1 MKAAVS
7 KNRGRGRLES
17 VEKYMAGQIDSR
29 SAEIARARR
38 VKRVNAV
45 TALFVGSIL
54 TALVLK
60 IVSSDA
66 REFDLLHLA
75 VGFLVGLLYAN
86 AFEYV
91 LHRFFLHWGE
101 GFLVQRHGL
110 HHDTAGAPEE
120 PRYVNFATSPWVVVL
135 VFVLNAIPVAALEML
150 LRAGLAVGILLGFTL
165 YFIAYEEIH
174 WRFHLG
180 GWLPAWLRAARHHHM
195 LHHGG
200 FEGRYNVFLP
210 IFDWI
215 FQRSAWKQN

>member
-1 MKAAVS
+1 MT
-7 KNRGRGRLES
+7 
-17 VEKYMAGQIDSR
+17 GQIGSL
-29 SAEIARARR
+29 SAEIARARK
-38 VKRVNAV
+38 VKRRNAV
-45 TALFVGSIL
+45 TALLIGSFL
-54 TALVLK
+54 TLGLFK
-60 IVSSDA
+60 
-66 REFDLLHLA
+66 LGHLDWRA
-75 VGFLVGLLYAN
+75 FGPLRVAEGFLAGVLYAN

-101 GFLVQRHGL
+101 GFLVRRHGL

-135 VFVLNAIPVAALEML
+135 VFVLNAVPVWALEAFL
-150 LRAGLAVGILLGFTL
+150 HPGLAVGIFAGFTI

-174 WRFHLG
+174 WRFHID
-180 GWLPAWLRAARHHHM
+180 GWLPGWMRAARHHHM

-215 FQRSAWKQN
+215 FHRGAWKQGSMHESR

>member
-1 MKAAVS
+1 VADQP
-7 KNRGRGRLES
+7 G
-17 VEKYMAGQIDSR
+17 SR
-29 SAEIARARR
+29 SAEVARAHR
-38 VKRVNAV
+38 VKRRNAI
-45 TALFVGSIL
+45 TAFLSGSIL
-54 TALVLK
+54 AAVVLELVHFD
-60 IVSSDA
+60 S
-66 REFDLLHLA
+66 RELDPPRLVA
-75 VGFLVGLLYAN
+75 GFLAGVLYAN
-86 AFEYV
+86 GFEYV

-135 VFVLNAIPVAALEML
+135 VFVLNALPVFALEFFL
-150 LRAGLAVGILLGFTL
+150 HTGLAPGIFAGFTL

-180 GWLPAWLRAARHHHM
+180 GWLPGWLRAARNHHM

-200 FEGRYNVFLP
+200 FDGRYNVFLP

-215 FQRSAWKQN
+215 FHRSAWRHRSLHQSH

>member
-1 MKAAVS
+1 MS
-7 KNRGRGRLES
+7 DQPG
-17 VEKYMAGQIDSR
+17 SR
-29 SAEIARARR
+29 SAEVARAHR
-38 VKRVNAV
+38 VKRRNAI
-45 TALFVGSIL
+45 TALLSGSIL
-54 TALVLK
+54 VVVVLELVHFDSRELDPLRLVL
-60 IVSSDA
+60 
-66 REFDLLHLA
+66 
-75 VGFLVGLLYAN
+75 GFLAGVLYAN

-110 HHDTAGAPEE
+110 HHDTAGAAEE

-135 VFVLNAIPVAALEML
+135 VFVLNALPVFALEFF
-150 LRAGLAVGILLGFTL
+150 LRTGFAVGIFAGFTL

-180 GWLPAWLRAARHHHM
+180 GWLPGWLRAARGHHM

-215 FQRSAWKQN
+215 FHRSAWRQGSLHQSH

>member
-1 MKAAVS
+1 
-7 KNRGRGRLES
+7 
-17 VEKYMAGQIDSR
+17 MADQLASR

-38 VKRVNAV
+38 VKRVNAL
-45 TALFVGSIL
+45 TALLTGSIL
-54 TALVLK
+54 TTLVLEL
-60 IVSSDA
+60 VHFHSRA
-66 REFDLLHLA
+66 FDPLHLGA
-75 VGFLVGLLYAN
+75 GFLAGLLYAN

-135 VFVLNAIPVAALEML
+135 VFALNALPILALEFF
-150 LRAGLAVGILLGFTL
+150 LRVGLAVGIFAGFTL

-180 GWLPAWLRAARHHHM
+180 GWLPRWLRLARNHHM

-210 IFDWI
+210 IFDWL
-215 FQRSAWKQN
+215 FQRKSWRHTS

>member
-1 MKAAVS
+1 
-7 KNRGRGRLES
+7 
-17 VEKYMAGQIDSR
+17 MAGQIDSR
-29 SAEIARARR
+29 SAEIGRARR
-38 VKRVNAV
+38 VKRVNAF
-45 TALFVGSIL
+45 TALLTGSIL
-54 TALVLK
+54 ATLALNLVHFD
-60 IVSSDA
+60 S
-66 REFDLLHLA
+66 REFDPLRLVA
-75 VGFLVGLLYAN
+75 GFLAGLLYAN

-135 VFVLNAIPVAALEML
+135 VFVLNALPVLALECFL
-150 LRAGLAVGILLGFTL
+150 HLGLTVGIFAGFTL

-180 GWLPAWLRAARHHHM
+180 GWLPGWLRLTRHHHM

-215 FQRSAWKQN
+215 FQRKAWKHGS

>member
-1 MKAAVS
+1 M
-7 KNRGRGRLES
+7 
-17 VEKYMAGQIDSR
+17 DSR

-38 VKRVNAV
+38 VKRVNAF
-45 TALFVGSIL
+45 TSLLTGSVL
-54 TALVLK
+54 ATLVLK
-60 IVSSDA
+60 LAAFDP
-66 REFDLLHLA
+66 REFDPLHLA
-75 VGFLVGLLYAN
+75 AGFLGGLLYAN

-135 VFVLNAIPVAALEML
+135 VFVLNALPVLALEL
-150 LRAGLAVGILLGFTL
+150 FLRPGLAVGIFAGFTL

-180 GWLPAWLRAARHHHM
+180 GWLPGWLRQARHHHM

-215 FQRSAWKQN
+215 FHRRVWKHSS

>member
-1 MKAAVS
+1 
-7 KNRGRGRLES
+7 
-17 VEKYMAGQIDSR
+17 MADQIASR
-29 SAEIARARR
+29 SAEIARAHR
-38 VKRVNAV
+38 VKRRNAI
-45 TALFVGSIL
+45 TALLMGSIL
-54 TALVLK
+54 STIVLELAHF
-60 IVSSDA
+60 DA
-66 REFDLLHLA
+66 RELDLLRLVA
-75 VGFLVGLLYAN
+75 GFLVGVLYAN
-86 AFEYV
+86 GFEYV

-110 HHDTAGAPEE
+110 HHDAAGAAEE

-135 VFVLNAIPVAALEML
+135 VFVLNALPVFALEFF
-150 LRAGLAVGILLGFTL
+150 LRTGLAVGIFAGFTL

-180 GWLPAWLRAARHHHM
+180 GWLPGWLRAAKGHHM

-215 FQRSAWKQN
+215 FHRSAWRHGSLHQSH

>member
-1 MKAAVS
+1 
-7 KNRGRGRLES
+7 
-17 VEKYMAGQIDSR
+17 MAGQIDSR
-29 SAEIARARR
+29 SAEIGRARR
-38 VKRVNAV
+38 VKRVNAF
-45 TALFVGSIL
+45 TALLTGSIL
-54 TALVLK
+54 AMVALKLAHFD
-60 IVSSDA
+60 S
-66 REFDLLHLA
+66 REFDPLRLA
-75 VGFLVGLLYAN
+75 AGFLGGLLYAN

-101 GFLVQRHGL
+101 GFLVERHGL

-135 VFVLNAIPVAALEML
+135 VFALNALPVLVLEL
-150 LRAGLAVGILLGFTL
+150 FLRFGLAVGIFAGFTL

-180 GWLPAWLRAARHHHM
+180 GWLPGFLRATRNHHM

-215 FQRSAWKQN
+215 FQRKAWRHGS

>member
-1 MKAAVS
+1 
-7 KNRGRGRLES
+7 
-17 VEKYMAGQIDSR
+17 MADPLDSR

-38 VKRVNAV
+38 VKRRNAV
-45 TALFVGSIL
+45 TALLIGAIL
-54 TALVLK
+54 TALVVR
-60 IVSSDA
+60 IA
-66 REFDLLHLA
+66 GIGGRAFDPLRLA
-75 VGFLVGLLYAN
+75 AGFLAGLIYAN
-86 AFEYV
+86 GFEYV
-91 LHRFFLHWGE
+91 LHRFFLHWGK

-135 VFVLNAIPVAALEML
+135 VFVLNSLPVWALEFFL
-150 LRAGLAVGILLGFTL
+150 HGGLAVGIFAGFTL

-180 GWLPAWLRAARHHHM
+180 GWLPGWMRGARHHHM

-215 FQRSAWKQN
+215 FHRSAWKHTSFAEPR

>member
-1 MKAAVS
+1 MGPQAPS
-7 KNRGRGRLES
+7 EIPL
-17 VEKYMAGQIDSR
+17 R

-38 VKRVNAV
+38 VKRVNAI
-45 TALFVGSIL
+45 TAFLIGVL
-54 TALVLK
+54 LAALALELLPFEAGAFDPLH
-60 IVSSDA
+60 IVA
-66 REFDLLHLA
+66 
-75 VGFLVGLLYAN
+75 GFLAGFLYAN

-110 HHDTAGAPEE
+110 HHDSAGTAEE
-120 PRYVNFATSPWVVVL
+120 PRYVNFATSSWVVVL
-135 VFVLNAIPVAALEML
+135 VFVLNAFPVFALEL
-150 LRAGLAVGILLGFTL
+150 FLRTGFAVGTFLGFTL

-180 GWLPAWLRAARHHHM
+180 GWLPGWLRATRNHHM

-215 FQRSAWKQN
+215 FQ

>member
-1 MKAAVS
+1 MGTQVSS
-7 KNRGRGRLES
+7 KN
-17 VEKYMAGQIDSR
+17 DSR
-29 SAEIARARR
+29 SAEIARART
-38 VKRVNAV
+38 VKRRNAI
-45 TALFVGSIL
+45 TALLIGSFVVVLIL
-54 TALVLK
+54 ELVPFEGRAL
-60 IVSSDA
+60 DP
-66 REFDLLHLA
+66 LHILA
-75 VGFLVGLLYAN
+75 GFLAGLLYAN

-135 VFVLNAIPVAALEML
+135 IFVLNAIPVFALEL
-150 LRAGLAVGILLGFTL
+150 FLHAGLSVGILAGFTA

-180 GWLPAWLRAARHHHM
+180 GWLPGWLRAARTHHM

-210 IFDWI
+210 ICDWI
-215 FQRSAWKQN
+215 FQRRAWKQN

>member
-1 MKAAVS
+1 MAEQIVS
-7 KNRGRGRLES
+7 
-17 VEKYMAGQIDSR
+17 VSR
-29 SAEIARARR
+29 PAEIARARR
-38 VKRVNAV
+38 VKRVNAITTLV
-45 TALFVGSIL
+45 SGSLLAAIVFWLAGLDHRALEPL
-54 TALVLK
+54 RLV
-60 IVSSDA
+60 A
-66 REFDLLHLA
+66 
-75 VGFLVGLLYAN
+75 GFLAGILYAN

-91 LHRFFLHWGE
+91 LHRFFLHWGG

-135 VFVLNAIPVAALEML
+135 VFVLNALPVFALEFF
-150 LRAGLAVGILLGFTL
+150 LRTGFAVGTFAGFTL

-180 GWLPAWLRAARHHHM
+180 GRLPGWLRTARSHHM

-215 FQRSAWKQN
+215 FHRSAWKHGSLHQSH

>member
-1 MKAAVS
+1 
-7 KNRGRGRLES
+7 
-17 VEKYMAGQIDSR
+17 MADQPGSR
-29 SAEIARARR
+29 SAEVARAHRIKRR
-38 VKRVNAV
+38 NAI
-45 TALFVGSIL
+45 TALLSGSIL
-54 TALVLK
+54 AAVVLELVHFDSRELDPLRLVL
-60 IVSSDA
+60 
-66 REFDLLHLA
+66 
-75 VGFLVGLLYAN
+75 GFLTGVLYAN
-86 AFEYV
+86 GFEYV

-110 HHDTAGAPEE
+110 HHDTAGASEE

-135 VFVLNAIPVAALEML
+135 VFVLNALPVFALEFF
-150 LRAGLAVGILLGFTL
+150 LRTGFAVGIFAGFTL

-180 GWLPAWLRAARHHHM
+180 GWLPGWLRAARGHHM

-215 FQRSAWKQN
+215 FHRSAWRQGSLHQSH

>member
-1 MKAAVS
+1 
-7 KNRGRGRLES
+7 
-17 VEKYMAGQIDSR
+17 MADQPGSR
-29 SAEIARARR
+29 SAEVARAHR
-38 VKRVNAV
+38 VKRRNAI
-45 TALFVGSIL
+45 TAFLSGSIL
-54 TALVLK
+54 AAVVLELVHFDSRELDPLRLVL
-60 IVSSDA
+60 
-66 REFDLLHLA
+66 
-75 VGFLVGLLYAN
+75 GFLTGVLYAN
-86 AFEYV
+86 GFEYV

-120 PRYVNFATSPWVVVL
+120 SRYVNFATSPWVVVL
-135 VFVLNAIPVAALEML
+135 VFVLNALPVFALEFF
-150 LRAGLAVGILLGFTL
+150 LRTGLAVGIFAGFTL

-180 GWLPAWLRAARHHHM
+180 GWLPGWLRTARNHHM

-215 FQRSAWKQN
+215 FHRSTWRQRQGSLHQSH

>member
-1 MKAAVS
+1 
-7 KNRGRGRLES
+7 
-17 VEKYMAGQIDSR
+17 MAGQLGSR
-29 SAEIARARR
+29 SAEIARAHR
-38 VKRVNAV
+38 VKRRNAI
-45 TALFVGSIL
+45 TAFLSGSIL
-54 TALVLK
+54 AAIVLELAHFDPRELDPLRLV
-60 IVSSDA
+60 A
-66 REFDLLHLA
+66 
-75 VGFLVGLLYAN
+75 GFLAGVLYAN
-86 AFEYV
+86 GFEYV

-110 HHDTAGAPEE
+110 HHDTAGAAEE

-135 VFVLNAIPVAALEML
+135 VFVLNALPVFALEFF
-150 LRAGLAVGILLGFTL
+150 LRTGFAVGIFAGFTL

-180 GWLPAWLRAARHHHM
+180 GWLPGSLRAARNHHM

-215 FQRSAWKQN
+215 FHRSAWKHGSLHQSH

>member
-1 MKAAVS
+1 
-7 KNRGRGRLES
+7 
-17 VEKYMAGQIDSR
+17 MANEIR
-29 SAEIARARR
+29 PRPAEIARARR
-38 VKRVNAV
+38 VKRANAI
-45 TALFVGSIL
+45 TALLTGSL
-54 TALVLK
+54 LSMLVLK
-60 IVSSDA
+60 FVRPDA
-66 REFDLLHLA
+66 NALDPLRLVA
-75 VGFLVGLLYAN
+75 GFVAGLVYAN

-135 VFVLNAIPVAALEML
+135 VFVLNAIPLFALEIF
-150 LRAGLAVGILLGFTL
+150 LRAGLSVGILAGFTA

-180 GWLPAWLRAARHHHM
+180 GWLPGWLRAARTHHM

-200 FEGRYNVFLP
+200 LEGRYNVFLP

-215 FQRSAWKQN
+215 FQRRAWKQN

>member
-1 MKAAVS
+1 
-7 KNRGRGRLES
+7 
-17 VEKYMAGQIDSR
+17 MANEVRSR

-38 VKRVNAV
+38 VKRVNAI
-45 TALFVGSIL
+45 TALLVGAFL
-54 TALVLK
+54 ATMALELFPFEA
-60 IVSSDA
+60 SALDP
-66 REFDLLHLA
+66 LHLM
-75 VGFLVGLLYAN
+75 VGFLAGLLYAN

-110 HHDTAGAPEE
+110 HHDTAGAAEE

-135 VFVLNAIPVAALEML
+135 VFVLNAIPVFALEIF
-150 LRAGLAVGILLGFTL
+150 LRAGLVVGILAGFTA

-180 GWLPAWLRAARHHHM
+180 GWLPGWLRAARTHHM

-215 FQRSAWKQN
+215 FQRRAWKQN

>member
-1 MKAAVS
+1 MEKGMA
-7 KNRGRGRLES
+7 RQIGPPS
-17 VEKYMAGQIDSR
+17 V
-29 SAEIARARR
+29 EIARARR

-45 TALFVGSIL
+45 TALLTGSL
-54 TALVLK
+54 LAALLLK
-60 IVSSDA
+60 LVPFEGRA
-66 REFDLLHLA
+66 FDPLRLVA
-75 VGFLVGLLYAN
+75 GFLAGLLYAN

-120 PRYVNFATSPWVVVL
+120 PRYVNFATSPWVVVM
-135 VFVLNAIPVAALEML
+135 VFVLNALPVLALEL
-150 LRAGLAVGILLGFTL
+150 FSRAGLAVGILAGFTL

-180 GWLPAWLRAARHHHM
+180 GWLPGWLRATRNHHM

-215 FQRSAWKQN
+215 FHRGAWKHGSMHGSR

>member
-1 MKAAVS
+1 VALKIAD
-7 KNRGRGRLES
+7 
-17 VEKYMAGQIDSR
+17 QIDSR
-29 SAEIARARR
+29 SAEIAARR
-38 VKRVNAV
+38 VKRRNAI
-45 TALFVGSIL
+45 TALLTGSTL
-54 TALVLK
+54 TAFV
-60 IVSSDA
+60 I
-66 REFDLLHLA
+66 RA
-75 VGFLVGLLYAN
+75 VGLDGRPFEPLHVAAGFIIGLLYAN
-86 AFEYV
+86 AFEYI

-135 VFVLNAIPVAALEML
+135 VFVLNAAPVWALEFFVH
-150 LRAGLAVGILLGFTL
+150 AGLAAGIFAGFTL

-180 GWLPAWLRAARHHHM
+180 GWLPGWMRGARHHHM

-210 IFDWI
+210 ICDWI
-215 FQRSAWKQN
+215 FHRRAWKRASVLDSR

>member
-1 MKAAVS
+1 
-7 KNRGRGRLES
+7 
-17 VEKYMAGQIDSR
+17 MADQIRSR
-29 SAEIARARR
+29 STEIARART
-38 VKRVNAV
+38 VKRRNAI
-45 TALFVGSIL
+45 TALLIGSFVAVL
-54 TALVLK
+54 TLKLVPFEA
-60 IVSSDA
+60 SA
-66 REFDLLHLA
+66 FDPSRLVA
-75 VGFLVGLLYAN
+75 GFLAGLLYAN
-86 AFEYV
+86 FFEYV

-135 VFVLNAIPVAALEML
+135 VFVLNAIPVFALEL
-150 LRAGLAVGILLGFTL
+150 LLHAGLAVGIFAGFTL

-180 GWLPAWLRAARHHHM
+180 GWLPGWLRVARQHHM

-210 IFDWI
+210 IFDWV
-215 FQRSAWKQN
+215 FQRRAWKQN

>member
-1 MKAAVS
+1 
-7 KNRGRGRLES
+7 
-17 VEKYMAGQIDSR
+17 MASQLASR
-29 SAEIARARR
+29 SAEIARAHH
-38 VKRVNAV
+38 VKRRNAV
-45 TALFVGSIL
+45 TAFLMGSIL
-54 TALVLK
+54 ATVVLK
-60 IVSSDA
+60 LVHFDA
-66 REFDLLHLA
+66 RELDPLRLVA
-75 VGFLVGLLYAN
+75 GFLVGVLYAN
-86 AFEYV
+86 GFEYV

-110 HHDTAGAPEE
+110 HHDTAGAAEE

-135 VFVLNAIPVAALEML
+135 VFVLNALPVFALEFF
-150 LRAGLAVGILLGFTL
+150 LRTGFAVGIFAGFTL

-180 GWLPAWLRAARHHHM
+180 GWLPGWLRAARGHHM

-215 FQRSAWKQN
+215 FHRSAWRQGSLHQSH

>member
-1 MKAAVS
+1 
-7 KNRGRGRLES
+7 
-17 VEKYMAGQIDSR
+17 MANEISSR
-29 SAEIARARR
+29 SAEIARASR

-45 TALFVGSIL
+45 TALVSG
-54 TALVLK
+54 ALLAAIVLK
-60 IVSSDA
+60 LVPLE
-66 REFDLLHLA
+66 RNVFDPLRLVA
-75 VGFLVGLLYAN
+75 GFLAGLVYAN

-91 LHRFFLHWGE
+91 LHRFVLHWGQ

-135 VFVLNAIPVAALEML
+135 VFVLNALPVLALEMF
-150 LRAGLAVGILLGFTL
+150 LRAGLAVGVFAGFTL
-165 YFIAYEEIH
+165 YFIAYDEIH

-180 GWLPAWLRAARHHHM
+180 GWLPGWLRLVRQHHM

-210 IFDWI
+210 IFDWV
-215 FQRSAWKQN
+215 FQRRPWKQN

>member
-1 MKAAVS
+1 
-7 KNRGRGRLES
+7 
-17 VEKYMAGQIDSR
+17 MADQLGSR
-29 SAEIARARR
+29 SAEVARAHR
-38 VKRVNAV
+38 VKRRNAI
-45 TALFVGSIL
+45 TALLMGSIL
-54 TALVLK
+54 AAVVLELVHFD
-60 IVSSDA
+60 SH
-66 REFDLLHLA
+66 EFDPLRLA
-75 VGFLVGLLYAN
+75 AGFVAGVLYAN
-86 AFEYV
+86 GFEYV

-110 HHDTAGAPEE
+110 HHDTAGAVEE

-135 VFVLNAIPVAALEML
+135 VFVLNALPVFALEFL
-150 LRAGLAVGILLGFTL
+150 LRTGFAVGIFLGFTL

-180 GWLPAWLRAARHHHM
+180 GWLPGWLRAARNHHM

-215 FQRSAWKQN
+215 LHRSAWRHGSLHQSH

>member
-1 MKAAVS
+1 MVD
-7 KNRGRGRLES
+7 
-17 VEKYMAGQIDSR
+17 QIASR

-45 TALFVGSIL
+45 TALLAGSL
-54 TALVLK
+54 LAALVFGL
-60 IVSSDA
+60 VHFDE
-66 REFDLLHLA
+66 REIDPPRLLA
-75 VGFLVGLLYAN
+75 GFLIGLLYAN

-110 HHDTAGAPEE
+110 HHDTAGVPEE

-135 VFVLNAIPVAALEML
+135 VFVLNAVPVLALEL
-150 LRAGLAVGILLGFTL
+150 FLHAGLAAGIFAGFTL

-180 GWLPAWLRAARHHHM
+180 GWLPAWLRAARTHHM

-215 FQRSAWKQN
+215 FHRGAWKQSSLHEPR

>member
-1 MKAAVS
+1 
-7 KNRGRGRLES
+7 
-17 VEKYMAGQIDSR
+17 MAGQTSSR

-38 VKRVNAV
+38 VKRRNAI
-45 TALFVGSIL
+45 TALLMGSIL
-54 TALVLK
+54 TSVVLK
-60 IVSSDA
+60 LA
-66 REFDLLHLA
+66 HFDSRALDSLHLMA
-75 VGFLVGLLYAN
+75 GFLAGVLYAN

-135 VFVLNAIPVAALEML
+135 VFVLNALPVLALEL
-150 LRAGLAVGILLGFTL
+150 FLRTGLTIGIFAGFTI

-180 GWLPAWLRAARHHHM
+180 GWLPGWMRGARNHHM

-215 FQRSAWKQN
+215 FHHRAWKHGALHQSR

>member
-1 MKAAVS
+1 
-7 KNRGRGRLES
+7 
-17 VEKYMAGQIDSR
+17 MAGQIDSR
-29 SAEIARARR
+29 AVEIARARA
-38 VKRVNAV
+38 VKHRNAI
-45 TALFVGSIL
+45 TALLIGSLLSIL
-54 TALVLK
+54 TLELSHFA
-60 IVSSDA
+60 S
-66 REFDLLHLA
+66 RDLDPVRLLA
-75 VGFLVGLLYAN
+75 GFLAGVLYAN
-86 AFEYV
+86 AFEYI

-135 VFVLNAIPVAALEML
+135 VFVLNSALVLAVEIL
-150 LRAGLAVGILLGFTL
+150 LHAGLAIGMFAGFTL

-180 GWLPAWLRAARHHHM
+180 GWLPGWMRSARNHHM

-215 FQRSAWKQN
+215 FQRDVWKHGS

>member
-1 MKAAVS
+1 M
-7 KNRGRGRLES
+7 
-17 VEKYMAGQIDSR
+17 EKGMAGQIGSR
-29 SAEIARARR
+29 PAEIARARR
-38 VKRVNAV
+38 VKRVNAI
-45 TALFVGSIL
+45 TALLIGSIL
-54 TALVLK
+54 ATLVLK
-60 IVSSDA
+60 LVG
-66 REFDLLHLA
+66 FDGRAFDPLHLA
-75 VGFLVGLLYAN
+75 AGFVAGLLYAN

-135 VFVLNAIPVAALEML
+135 VFVLNALPVLALEL
-150 LRAGLAVGILLGFTL
+150 FLHLGLAVGILAGFTL

-180 GWLPAWLRAARHHHM
+180 GWLPGWLRATRNHHM

-215 FQRSAWKQN
+215 FQRGTWKHGSVHGSR